1 MPGRYTE
8 TRFSV
13 EAAAC
18 DPFGFIN
25 YNQYLE
31 WVNTTKRKFFAHNG
45 APLSEM
51 ESAGL
56 NLVTVNLTLRCLAP
70 CRSGDTVVVRAEVE
84 RLTPGSLYLAYTG
97 RNSGSGETV
106 FRVDTIM
113 YPLEAGGKAAT
124 FPLALLQRLQ
134 ALVSP

>member
-13 EAAAC
+13 EDAAC

-31 WVNTTKRKFFAHNG
+31 WINTTKRKFFDHNG
-45 APLSEM
+45 APLWEM
-51 ESAGL
+51 ERDGI

-84 RLTPGSLYLAYTG
+84 RLTPGSLYLSYTG

-113 YPLEAGGKAAT
+113 YPLEPGGKAAT
-124 FPLALLQRLQ
+124 FPPGLLQRLQ
-134 ALVSP
+134 TLVSP